1 MLRMTPL
8 ASAIVALLL
17 GIEAYAAEETF
28 DTHFMIGGMKDQQV
42 ANIRLDDNQPLPG
55 QYDIDIYVNK
65 QWRGKYEII
74 VKDNPQET
82 CLSRE
87 VIKRLGIN
95 SDNFA
100 SGKQCLTFEQLVQG
114 GSYTWDIGVF
124 RLDFSVPQ
132 AWVEELES
140 GYVPP
145 ENWERG
151 INAFYTSY
159 YLSQYYSDYKASG
172 NNKSTYV
179 RFNSGLNLLG
189 WQLHSDASF
198 SKTNNNPGVWKS
210 NTLYLERG
218 FAQLLGTL
226 RVGDMYTS
234 SDIFDSVRFR
244 GVRLFRDMQMLPN
257 SKQNFTPRVQGIAQ
271 SNALVTIEQN
281 GFVVYQKEVP
291 PGPFA
296 ITDLQLAGG
305 GADLDVSV
313 KEADGSVTTYL
324 VPYAAVPNML
334 QPGVSKYDLAA
345 GRSHIEGASKQ
356 SDFVQAGYQYG
367 FNNLLTLY
375 GVATLSNASSSTR
388 GSAAVQFLLCLL
400 GGKSWD
406 ACVNSYRNALAQNA
420 GVYSF
425 NLTLSYNPITTTC
438 KPDDLLITLDSI
450 PVSQL
455 PATGNKATINSKQ
468 GDIILRCKNLLGQQ
482 NQTSRKMQVY
492 LSSSDLLTNSNTIL
506 KDAEDNGVGFI
517 LESNGSPVTL
527 LNITNSSKGYTN
539 LKEVAAKSKLTD
551 TTVSIPITASYYV
564 YDTNKVKSGALEATA
579 LINVKYD

>member
-334 QPGVSKYDLAA
+334 QPGVSKYDFAA

-356 SDFVQAGYQYG
+356 SEFVQVGYQYG

-375 GVATLSNASSSTR
+375 GGSMVAIINYRVLLWGLAGIHALVPFPSMPLSRIVNKTTAM
-388 GSAAVQFLLCLL
+388 CLT
-400 GGKSWD
+400 GK
-406 ACVNSYRNALAQNA
+406 V
-420 GVYSF
+420 
-425 NLTLSYNPITTTC
+425 I
-438 KPDDLLITLDSI
+438 K
-450 PVSQL
+450 L
-455 PATGNKATINSKQ
+455 PT
-468 GDIILRCKNLLGQQ
+468 
-482 NQTSRKMQVY
+482 
-492 LSSSDLLTNSNTIL
+492 
-506 KDAEDNGVGFI
+506 
-517 LESNGSPVTL
+517 
-527 LNITNSSKGYTN
+527 TN
-539 LKEVAAKSKLTD
+539 L
-551 TTVSIPITASYYV
+551 
-564 YDTNKVKSGALEATA
+564 
-579 LINVKYD
+579 

>member
-159 YLSQYYSDYKASG
+159 YLSQYYSDYKALG

-198 SKTNNNPGVWKS
+198 SKTNNNPGCGKAIPCIWNVDLPNFSARFAWVICTHQAIFLILFASEVCGCFVICRCCLTRNKI
-210 NTLYLERG
+210 LRHGCRG
-218 FAQLLGTL
+218 LL
-226 RVGDMYTS
+226 RV
-234 SDIFDSVRFR
+234 
-244 GVRLFRDMQMLPN
+244 
-257 SKQNFTPRVQGIAQ
+257 
-271 SNALVTIEQN
+271 
-281 GFVVYQKEVP
+281 
-291 PGPFA
+291 
-296 ITDLQLAGG
+296 
-305 GADLDVSV
+305 
-313 KEADGSVTTYL
+313 
-324 VPYAAVPNML
+324 
-334 QPGVSKYDLAA
+334 
-345 GRSHIEGASKQ
+345 
-356 SDFVQAGYQYG
+356 
-367 FNNLLTLY
+367 
-375 GVATLSNASSSTR
+375 TR
-388 GSAAVQFLLCLL
+388 
-400 GGKSWD
+400 W
-406 ACVNSYRNALAQNA
+406 
-420 GVYSF
+420 
-425 NLTLSYNPITTTC
+425 
-438 KPDDLLITLDSI
+438 
-450 PVSQL
+450 
-455 PATGNKATINSKQ
+455 
-468 GDIILRCKNLLGQQ
+468 
-482 NQTSRKMQVY
+482 
-492 LSSSDLLTNSNTIL
+492 
-506 KDAEDNGVGFI
+506 
-517 LESNGSPVTL
+517 
-527 LNITNSSKGYTN
+527 
-539 LKEVAAKSKLTD
+539 
-551 TTVSIPITASYYV
+551 
-564 YDTNKVKSGALEATA
+564 
-579 LINVKYD
+579 